1 MRCCWTRSAGGS
13 DESGIADCGMGLPN
27 THAAIT
33 GVVTREVINAAPTF
47 ILRATSSPALTVLP

>member
-1 MRCCWTRSAGGS
+1 
-13 DESGIADCGMGLPN
+13 MGLPN